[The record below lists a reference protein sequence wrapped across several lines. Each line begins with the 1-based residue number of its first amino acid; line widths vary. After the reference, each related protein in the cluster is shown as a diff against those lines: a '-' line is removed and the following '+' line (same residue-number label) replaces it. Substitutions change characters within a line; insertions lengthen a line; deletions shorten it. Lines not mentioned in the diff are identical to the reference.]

1 MTHDKVHV
9 LAAMLVGFGLGCTLI
24 HATGKQPL
32 AVMRPSVEMSA
43 LQLRPSLASQSKFM
57 APMHQRGA
65 GYSMQPVRAAMPQQE
80 EYAAAS
86 VESGTKQG
94 RREIMANF
102 GRAAA
107 LGAAVVA
114 TTDRAAFADEEE
126 EEEVPKPGAGKRFK
140 APKLGALAAVPA
152 IAVGWAG
159 FNILG
164 PAFDQLGYM
173 QEEKERKVGGGG
185 KKRR

>member
-1 MTHDKVHV
+1 MGT
-9 LAAMLVGFGLGCTLI
+9 
-24 HATGKQPL
+24 
-32 AVMRPSVEMSA
+32 VMRPSVDMSA

-57 APMHQRGA
+57 APMQQRGA

-80 EYAAAS
+80 EYAVANA
-86 VESGTKQG
+86 ESQTKKG

-107 LGAAVVA
+107 LGAAVAA
-114 TTDRAAFADEEE
+114 TRDRAAFADEEEE

-164 PAFDQLGYM
+164 PAFDQFGYM
-173 QEEKERKVGGGG
+173 AEEKERKSGGGG

>member
-1 MTHDKVHV
+1 
-9 LAAMLVGFGLGCTLI
+9 
-24 HATGKQPL
+24 
-32 AVMRPSVEMSA
+32 
-43 LQLRPSLASQSKFM
+43 
-57 APMHQRGA
+57 
-65 GYSMQPVRAAMPQQE
+65 MQPVRAAMPQQE
-80 EYAAAS
+80 EYADAS
-86 VESGTKQG
+86 AESQAKQG

-107 LGAAVVA
+107 LGAAVAA
-114 TTDRAAFADEEE
+114 TKDRAAFADEEEE

-159 FNILG
+159 FTSLCR
-164 PAFDQLGYM
+164 AFDQCGYM
-173 QEEKERKVGGGG
+173 AEEKERKVGGTA

>member
-1 MTHDKVHV
+1 MGT
-9 LAAMLVGFGLGCTLI
+9 
-24 HATGKQPL
+24 
-32 AVMRPSVEMSA
+32 VMRPSVDMSA

-57 APMHQRGA
+57 APMQQHGT

-80 EYAAAS
+80 EHAVAS
-86 VESGTKQG
+86 AEAQTKKG

-114 TTDRAAFADEEE
+114 TKDRAAFADEEE
-126 EEEVPKPGAGKRFK
+126 VEAPKPGAGKKFDGS
-140 APKLGALAAVPA
+140 KLGAVAAVPA
-152 IAVGWAG
+152 IAVGWVG

-164 PAFDQLGYM
+164 PAFDQLGFM
-173 QEEKERKVGGGG
+173 QEEKERKVGGVA

>member
-1 MTHDKVHV
+1 M
-9 LAAMLVGFGLGCTLI
+9 
-24 HATGKQPL
+24 Q
-32 AVMRPSVEMSA
+32 
-43 LQLRPSLASQSKFM
+43 
-57 APMHQRGA
+57 QRGA
-65 GYSMQPVRAAMPQQE
+65 DYFMQPVRAAMPQQE

-86 VESGTKQG
+86 AESQAKQG

-107 LGAAVVA
+107 LGAAVAA
-114 TTDRAAFADEEE
+114 TKDRAAIADEEEEE

-164 PAFDQLGYM
+164 PAFDQFGYM
-173 QEEKERKVGGGG
+173 QEEKERKSGGAG
-185 KKRR
+185 KK